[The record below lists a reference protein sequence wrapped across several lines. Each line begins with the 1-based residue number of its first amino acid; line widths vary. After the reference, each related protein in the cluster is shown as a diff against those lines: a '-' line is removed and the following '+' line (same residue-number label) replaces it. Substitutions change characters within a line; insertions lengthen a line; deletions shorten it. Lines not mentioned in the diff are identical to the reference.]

1 MKNFEKLDYYIFFPY
16 LKISQKMNFC
26 GIELSPINDIDNSLE
41 KNGIDF
47 ENKIKTLNK
56 LKNFFYLSKNYKI
69 KNFAFTIIKERSDLL
84 VDGFDEKI
92 HLEYSKVL
100 KIRELFIY
108 IYSSLHPTAL
118 EIFLDREL
126 CNVFALREEN
136 DVINFYKDNKNL
148 IYKGSNKKCSDD
160 FYSGYCGLLNEK
172 ILLYLS
178 KDDKVF
184 PPHPSFNQNY
194 YQDIYADIK
203 GISQN
208 SVFNFFIDKN
218 KLLYV
223 FENVKLLQSL
233 KWYNKS
239 ISWNSPSEEQLINL
253 SIAFESL
260 LELDEEKI
268 NKSFINSIL
277 MILGYNERLKY
288 WAQQFYDARSDIIHK
303 GKTNKLFF
311 EIGNQNKGKYRELTS
326 YGRLIF
332 QIIFNT
338 LINGE
343 YLKTITELK
352 DLFVCNRER
361 FNEIIGIIGDGKDFI
376 NKFNS
381 IEKIIKDISKYRFIS
396 EDNISFKDII
406 ECINKITEGFL
417 KNKLIEEDEIAKVLN
432 DFIDLKNLD
441 EKLIKFEAI
450 YNCFKKKNEG
460 LSKELLLYK
469 KLLES
474 VWGYLLTT
482 IFFIKQNKNNSI
494 LAKF

>member
-1 MKNFEKLDYYIFFPY
+1 
-16 LKISQKMNFC
+16 
-26 GIELSPINDIDNSLE
+26 
-41 KNGIDF
+41 
-47 ENKIKTLNK
+47 
-56 LKNFFYLSKNYKI
+56 
-69 KNFAFTIIKERSDLL
+69 
-84 VDGFDEKI
+84 
-92 HLEYSKVL
+92 
-100 KIRELFIY
+100 
-108 IYSSLHPTAL
+108 
-118 EIFLDREL
+118 
-126 CNVFALREEN
+126 
-136 DVINFYKDNKNL
+136 
-148 IYKGSNKKCSDD
+148 
-160 FYSGYCGLLNEK
+160 
-172 ILLYLS
+172 
-178 KDDKVF
+178 
-184 PPHPSFNQNY
+184 
-194 YQDIYADIK
+194 
-203 GISQN
+203 
-208 SVFNFFIDKN
+208 
-218 KLLYV
+218 
-223 FENVKLLQSL
+223 
-233 KWYNKS
+233 
-239 ISWNSPSEEQLINL
+239 
-253 SIAFESL
+253 
-260 LELDEEKI
+260 
-268 NKSFINSIL
+268 

-332 QIIFNT
+332 KIIFNT
-338 LINGE
+338 LINGG

-361 FNEIIGIIGDGKDFI
+361 FNEIIGVIGDGKDFI

-417 KNKLIEEDEIAKVLN
+417 KNKLIEEDEIVKVLN

-450 YNCFKKKNEG
+450 YNCFMKKNEG